1 MRIGLISD
9 THMPRR
15 CKALPPIIAEQFA
28 TCDVI
33 LHAGDVGEL
42 WVLDQLSQS
51 APVIAVHGNDETVE
65 ATNALPFLQT
75 LAIAGHRIVLTH
87 SHYPDRQIE
96 MEQRKDDTW
105 PSKLQYR
112 ADFGKAHGAA
122 IVISGHTHIP
132 MQVEHDGVLL
142 INPGAIASGG
152 AWTKQVLQTVAV
164 LTLIPNSAPQ
174 VEFTNVRTGAVYVPD
189 VDWEAGFAAQIVKTN
204 QPIFAE
210 DFFALRDWFMKTVY
224 PLAPDYLEDTILP
237 LCHEVWDGKRE
248 IITVEDVAAAF
259 TQSGNTPDA
268 IMALLRQNETLAPY
282 LRA

>member
-15 CKALPPIIAEQFA
+15 LKTLPPIVAQVFA
-28 TCDVI
+28 TCDLI

-75 LAIAGHRIVLTH
+75 LAIAGHRLVLTH
-87 SHYPDRQIE
+87 SHNPDRHME

-105 PSKLQYR
+105 PHKLQYR
-112 ADFGKAHGAA
+112 ANYGKAHGAK
-122 IVISGHTHIP
+122 IVIWGHTHIP

-152 AWTKQVLQTVAV
+152 PWTKQILQTVAV
-164 LTLIPNSAPQ
+164 LTLTANTAPQ
-174 VEFTNVRTGAVYVPD
+174 VQFINLQTGGEYIPD
-189 VDWEAGFAAQIVKTN
+189 IDWNTGFAEQIVKTN
-204 QPIFAE
+204 ERIFTDE
-210 DFFALRDWFMKTVY
+210 FFTLREWFMQAVY
-224 PLAPDYLEDTILP
+224 PLAPDYLEDAIFP
-237 LCHEVWDGKRE
+237 LCHEVWEGNRK
-248 IITVEDVAAAF
+248 IITVEDVAAAL
-259 TQSGNTPDA
+259 TASGNTPA
-268 IMALLRQNETLAPY
+268 EIMTLLRQNETLAPY
-282 LRA
+282 LHS

>member
-15 CKALPPIIAEQFA
+15 CKALPPIISEVFA
-28 TCDVI
+28 TCDLI

-51 APVIAVHGNDETVE
+51 APVIAVHGNDETIE

-87 SHYPDRQIE
+87 SHNPDRHME

-105 PSKLQYR
+105 PHKLQYR
-112 ADFGKAHGAA
+112 ANFGKAHGAK

-152 AWTKQVLQTVAV
+152 PWTKQIIQTVSV
-164 LTLIPNSAPQ
+164 LTLVPNAAPQ
-174 VEFTNVRTGAVYVPD
+174 VEFINVATGSVYIPD
-189 VDWEAGFAAQIVKTN
+189 VDWDAGFQTQIVKTN
-204 QPIFAE
+204 ERIFTDE
-210 DFFALRDWFMKTVY
+210 FFALRDWFMQTVY
-224 PLAPDYLEDTILP
+224 PLAPTYLEDTIFS
-237 LCHEVWDGKRE
+237 LCHEVWEGKRK
-248 IITVEDVAAAF
+248 IITVEDVAEALTA
-259 TQSGNTPDA
+259 SGDTPA
-268 IMALLRQNETLAPY
+268 EIMALLRQNETIAPY
-282 LRA
+282 LRE